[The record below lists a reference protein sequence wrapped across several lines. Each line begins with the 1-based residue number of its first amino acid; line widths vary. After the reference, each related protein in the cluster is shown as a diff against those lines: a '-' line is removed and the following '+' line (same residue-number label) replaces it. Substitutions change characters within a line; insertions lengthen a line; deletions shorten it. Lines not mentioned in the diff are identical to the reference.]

1 MGMLD
6 WFPNPFR
13 RSAPAPTRD
22 PWDILKRPLDVEK
35 LKTAVPIPAFLPYF
49 DEQQTAGET
58 LAMRFAYRFMLAD
71 PFVKSALLG
80 KLLSVMSTELQ
91 VRPPKKFK
99 NDPRHQMIAEFV
111 EWNLT
116 DGLAGG
122 VPSLCWAILSGGCI
136 DGLSVSEKV
145 WDVEDTGQWRGKRV
159 LSDLKP
165 KDVNQ
170 DLVVNIDEF
179 KNITSIRGLRYNGGE
194 EFDVHDFV
202 IYAHLPLFGNPT
214 GMSDFRA
221 AYGAYWI
228 RDTVKKLRGMGAERY
243 AFPTVIGEYPEAS
256 KKQALDLALSK
267 MRSQTWATVPAGV
280 KITVLDLAGSGP
292 DKLQN
297 LDRDLREEIVTGI
310 QGSIAQTMMGGEN
323 QQRGN
328 SETQETKGNLF
339 GWHLSAAVVHL
350 LNARKNG
357 LIRDLVDRN
366 FADVQE
372 YPKAI
377 FGGVDEGEAK
387 ESLDIDKGLKEL
399 GYEPADIEEVQERY
413 GRKLVKVQ
421 QPGGGVGPDG
431 QPLPPGAGPT
441 PPGAPPTPGAEPPAV
456 PPEVG
461 PEVAGEPQ
469 EGPADDL
476 GDPAERADAMADIVG
491 GSLGDEEEPED
502 DPDEKADLMGDI
514 VGGALAGPEEPA
526 KFSEDADGTRG
537 LADWYADLW
546 NERPPTHAQLDAAH
560 DELSGGDWIVNY
572 DTRSGEWHVS
582 PAGVA
587 FAERAP
593 KGGVTIDGKFY
604 RGGMFIPGKE
614 VDKLKAAAE
623 SGDEG
628 AKADLAK
635 LDASKGEH
643 EKRKADRTADRKAK
657 GLSIAELKAK
667 TDPHQYSK
675 VSALDRVNAK
685 RAYNALK
692 MHHVDAGTVG
702 HRLRELI
709 DDLHTGLAEAKAE
722 NPQNVGQIRQIRQRL
737 RLYGNMLD
745 WGLKEGVIHDEDGIA
760 GTVGGGADG
769 AGSAG
774 ASEQRIL
781 TAREGQTKRVSD
793 EEVERLIPGDLRQHL
808 TAEQTQG
815 VALGLLAMQEHG
827 GFLNADSTG
836 VGKTRQEL
844 ATAKIL
850 AGKGR
855 KVLLVSTAAIIQPNW
870 SKGTIDENTSMFR
883 DSQAMGVPWALNN
896 GTKALQA
903 GQVHLTTYESLGRIK
918 DKIDKDTDVI
928 FDEAHY
934 IKNVEAQRGQ
944 HGHEIAD
951 KAGSVQYDTATPG
964 DQPEHLAYLFRTK
977 LFGDKSWKEVRGDFN
992 DDKIGSEAV
1001 LSNID
1006 HVFRQLTEKGLM
1018 VRRELSLDNLDVHM
1032 DRVTLPQEAHDEL
1045 AKIAANAKTGG
1056 AASAASAMMQSRL
1069 RQERHKIPQAAKG
1082 AAEEIAAGRQ
1092 VILFVG
1098 GVNAPEGSAEGT
1110 KGSAAL
1116 LREHLA
1122 SQGINDVV
1130 EYHSGPTADDDAVG
1144 KFDRGEA
1151 RVFITTIPSG
1161 STGINLDDTK
1171 GDRPRTAM
1179 VVTPPWTANE
1189 NIQLAG
1195 RILRLKTKGRAKL
1208 RYMFGDTD
1216 VDRHNYDLLSS
1227 KMKTIKAVV
1236 QGETQKLDLGKQ
1248 TPAAFDEEDNDDAL

>member
-387 ESLDIDKGLKEL
+387 ESLDIDKGLKEM
-399 GYEPADIEEVQERY
+399 GYEPADIEEMQERY

-491 GSLGDEEEPED
+491 GSLGGDAGEAAPSNSEVDTSDNEVAPSDAGAD
-502 DPDEKADLMGDI
+502 DTAERADLMADI
-514 VGGALAGPEEPA
+514 LGGAFSPNRSNKLAERSLSRRPADLTRIFAEWDESKHPRGDGGRFGHGTVSTNSAGMRVRRDEAGTPIKVHDTPADAKHTEEEHFDTAKRPGFLTAGAASDDLPSGIQVPEDKKIKGDMEP
-526 KFSEDADGTRG
+526 RPG
-537 LADWYADLW
+537 LAFRTHSSGESDEARAIDWDDPRKREGVRLWDQVYHQYTDYHRDLCDQLEGRVNETIESLREGDVDPVEAADTMSKVCDEFRSHLEHSKAELQGWVETAVSHEHGSGAAAAKRDDIKSDVANAFAKDNGLQKAADL
-546 NERPPTHAQLDAAH
+546 TQ
-560 DELSGGDWIVNY
+560 ELFSNLIEETEGGDRSIDDVLDSYEADIEQVTDALSEAASNTSVAV
-572 DTRSGEWHVS
+572 DETKQNTGELLEKEAEERRSGFENEASDLASALDDLDLDEAAAKATEFNRRADEAGEPQVHVYFDEDNEWHV
-582 PAGVA
+582 
-587 FAERAP
+587 
-593 KGGVTIDGKFY
+593 
-604 RGGMFIPGKE
+604 
-614 VDKLKAAAE
+614 
-623 SGDEG
+623 
-628 AKADLAK
+628 
-635 LDASKGEH
+635 
-643 EKRKADRTADRKAK
+643 
-657 GLSIAELKAK
+657 
-667 TDPHQYSK
+667 
-675 VSALDRVNAK
+675 
-685 RAYNALK
+685 
-692 MHHVDAGTVG
+692 
-702 HRLRELI
+702 I
-709 DDLHTGLAEAKAE
+709 DDSEEELE
-722 NPQNVGQIRQIRQRL
+722 PDDVGVE
-737 RLYGNMLD
+737 
-745 WGLKEGVIHDEDGIA
+745 K
-760 GTVGGGADG
+760 
-769 AGSAG
+769 
-774 ASEQRIL
+774 
-781 TAREGQTKRVSD
+781 D
-793 EEVERLIPGDLRQHL
+793 EEGD
-808 TAEQTQG
+808 
-815 VALGLLAMQEHG
+815 
-827 GFLNADSTG
+827 
-836 VGKTRQEL
+836 
-844 ATAKIL
+844 
-850 AGKGR
+850 
-855 KVLLVSTAAIIQPNW
+855 
-870 SKGTIDENTSMFR
+870 
-883 DSQAMGVPWALNN
+883 
-896 GTKALQA
+896 
-903 GQVHLTTYESLGRIK
+903 
-918 DKIDKDTDVI
+918 
-928 FDEAHY
+928 
-934 IKNVEAQRGQ
+934 
-944 HGHEIAD
+944 
-951 KAGSVQYDTATPG
+951 
-964 DQPEHLAYLFRTK
+964 
-977 LFGDKSWKEVRGDFN
+977 
-992 DDKIGSEAV
+992 
-1001 LSNID
+1001 
-1006 HVFRQLTEKGLM
+1006 
-1018 VRRELSLDNLDVHM
+1018 
-1032 DRVTLPQEAHDEL
+1032 
-1045 AKIAANAKTGG
+1045 
-1056 AASAASAMMQSRL
+1056 
-1069 RQERHKIPQAAKG
+1069 
-1082 AAEEIAAGRQ
+1082 
-1092 VILFVG
+1092 
-1098 GVNAPEGSAEGT
+1098 
-1110 KGSAAL
+1110 
-1116 LREHLA
+1116 
-1122 SQGINDVV
+1122 
-1130 EYHSGPTADDDAVG
+1130 DDDA
-1144 KFDRGEA
+1144 
-1151 RVFITTIPSG
+1151 
-1161 STGINLDDTK
+1161 
-1171 GDRPRTAM
+1171 
-1179 VVTPPWTANE
+1179 
-1189 NIQLAG
+1189 
-1195 RILRLKTKGRAKL
+1195 
-1208 RYMFGDTD
+1208 
-1216 VDRHNYDLLSS
+1216 
-1227 KMKTIKAVV
+1227 
-1236 QGETQKLDLGKQ
+1236 
-1248 TPAAFDEEDNDDAL
+1248 